1 MSRLIVICATILM
14 VGCSTVAGV
23 GADIKGAA
31 DWTKDKISGGTKL

>member
-1 MSRLIVICATILM
+1 MSKLIVICATILM

-31 DWTKDKISGGTKL
+31 DWTKEQITGGTKL